1 MQHATIRKDEV
12 LERVRR
18 IETRLT
24 KLLNHLGINPGA
36 EKPQWEDG
44 GVIRLPSRK
53 TPLDTILDTVP
64 PGYGREEFDLFIGT
78 DYIATMFID
87 R

>member
-1 MQHATIRKDEV
+1 MNLPMRKDET

-24 KLLNHLGINPGA
+24 KLLNHFGVNPGA
-36 EKPQWEDG
+36 DNPRWEDG
-44 GVIRLPSRK
+44 GIVRVPSRRVAVDK
-53 TPLDTILDTVP
+53 ILDVVP
-64 PGYGREEFDLFIGT
+64 IAYGREEFDLYVGD